1 MHFNPKVEFPTFDG
15 SNPRN
20 WVKKCAKYFNLC
32 RISDD
37 QKVDLALMYLQ
48 GKAETWFSS
57 YILGRNHI
65 VWDDFIVDLCAR
77 FRDDMGRQVVEE
89 FNKLNLIGEL
99 DDYLEKFEE
108 LKALL
113 LLKNPSLSNNYFV
126 DSFIGGLSLP

>member
-1 MHFNPKVEFPTFDG
+1 
-15 SNPRN
+15 
-20 WVKKCAKYFNLC
+20 
-32 RISDD
+32 
-37 QKVDLALMYLQ
+37 MYLQ